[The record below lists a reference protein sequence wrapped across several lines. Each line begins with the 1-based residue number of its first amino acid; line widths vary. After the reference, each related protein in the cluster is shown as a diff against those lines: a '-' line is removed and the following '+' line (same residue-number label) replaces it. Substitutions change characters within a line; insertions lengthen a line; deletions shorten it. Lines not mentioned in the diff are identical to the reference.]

1 MSPRKRKYTKR
12 KKGIF
17 SSLKQDRNIDLEL
30 SPETRREI
38 VGFSLIGASIVFLLF
53 SLGFAGEIGV
63 VLYNIFQ
70 LGIGWSTVTIPFILF
85 YFGLSFLKPERFEL
99 RPMSL
104 VGITLFIISFS
115 SLVHLFFAYKVDIE
129 EIKLGVGGG
138 YLGHGITF
146 VFDKLLGYLASVVIF
161 IALFISSILI
171 TFNTTTEKIFEKIN
185 EFKKDKEREKD
196 LTINTPEEFKQ
207 EQKPLINLKNKPIL
221 QSLEDNPEISFSN
234 SKIVG
239 VSDKNWK
246 LPPTELLS
254 NITSPP
260 DSGNV
265 NDNAKKIEDTL
276 SQFNINV
283 KVKDANVGP
292 TVTQYTISPEDGV
305 KLNKITN
312 LNDNL
317 ALALAAHPIR
327 IEAPIPGLPLV
338 GIEVPNRSVSTVRL
352 RGLLED
358 DKFKKNRKSNLT
370 LVLGRDVSGAPAYAN
385 LDSMPHLLIAGSTGS
400 GKSVCINTVL
410 LSLLYQNSPKDL
422 KLLLIDPKGVEMTAY
437 NEIPHLLT
445 SVIKGEPEKA
455 VNALRWAVNEM
466 ENRFALLSQKGKKD
480 IHAYNAEYKDEKMP
494 FIVIVIDELAEL
506 MMTTAKEIEGS
517 IVRIAQKARAT
528 GIHLI
533 VATQRPEADVVTGLI
548 KANMPCKIAFAVSSA
563 LNSRIII
570 DAPGAEKLV
579 GKGDMLYQ
587 ASDVGKPKRIQGAL
601 VEEAEI
607 YKVVDFIKNQQEA
620 EYDDKITEKHGD
632 SSFVGMGSDEDPVLD
647 SAIETVVDAQR
658 ASATLLQTRLRVGYA
673 KAARLLDLM
682 EKKGIVGP
690 HNGQKSREI
699 YVKSI
704 EELYRLKEKQ
714 ENEYQE
720 DQISE
725 DEYADERY
733 RES

>member
-1 MSPRKRKYTKR
+1 MSPRKRKYIKR

-17 SSLKQDRNIDLEL
+17 SSLKQDKNIDLEL
-30 SPETRREI
+30 SPDTRREI
-38 VGFSLIGASIVFLLF
+38 IGFSLIGTSIIFLLF
-53 SLGFAGEIGV
+53 SLGFAGKVGV
-63 VLYNIFQ
+63 VLYDVFQ
-70 LGIGWSTVTIPFILF
+70 MVIGWSTITIPFFLF
-85 YFGLSFLKPERFEL
+85 YFGLSFLKPEKFEL
-99 RPMSL
+99 KPVSL
-104 VGITLFIISFS
+104 IGIALFIVSFS
-115 SLVHLFFAYKVDIE
+115 SLVHLFFAYKVDLE
-129 EIKLGVGGG
+129 QVRLGVGGG
-138 YLGHGITF
+138 YLGYGIISI
-146 VFDKLLGYLASVVIF
+146 FDNLFGYLASIVIF
-161 IALFISSILI
+161 IALLISSILI
-171 TFNTTTEKIFEKIN
+171 TFNTTTEKIIEKFN
-185 EFKKDKEREKD
+185 EFKKDKEREKN
-196 LTINTPEEFKQ
+196 LNINTPEEFKA
-207 EQKPLINLKNKPIL
+207 EQKPLISLKNKPIL
-221 QSLEDNPEISFSN
+221 QDEESSEISFSS
-234 SKIVG
+234 SKISTI
-239 VSDKNWK
+239 SDKNWK
-246 LPPTELLS
+246 LPSTDLLS

-265 NDNAKKIEDTL
+265 NENAKKIEDTL

-292 TVTQYTISPEDGV
+292 TVTQYTIKPEDGV

-338 GIEVPNRSVSTVRL
+338 GIEVPNKTVSTVRL

-358 DKFKKNRKSNLT
+358 NIFQKNRKSNLT
-370 LVLGRDVSGAPAYAN
+370 LVLGRDVSGSPAYAN

-437 NEIPHLLT
+437 EGIPHLLT

-455 VNALRWAVNEM
+455 VNALAWAVNEM
-466 ENRFALLSQKGKKD
+466 ENRFAILSQKGKKD
-480 IHAYNAEYKDEKMP
+480 IHAYNAEYKDEKLP

-506 MMTTAKEIEGS
+506 MMTTAKEIESS

-570 DAPGAEKLV
+570 DSPGAEKLI

-601 VEEAEI
+601 VEESEI
-607 YKVVDFIKNQQEA
+607 NKVVDFIKNQQKA
-620 EYDDKITEKHGD
+620 EYDDNITEKHTD
-632 SSFVGMGSDEDPVLD
+632 SSFVGVGSDEDPILD

-658 ASATLLQTRLRVGYA
+658 ASATLLQTRLRIGYA

-682 EKKGIVGP
+682 EKRGIVGP
-690 HNGQKSREI
+690 HNGSKSREI

-704 EELYRLKEKQ
+704 EELYRLKEQQK
-714 ENEYQE
+714 NEYSDDFVE
-720 DQISE
+720 NDDYK
-725 DEYADERY
+725 DEEY
-733 RES
+733 RGN